1 MNKIHYCPISP
12 IQRQF
17 GLYVT
22 GAGHELTKPSEPYP
36 HEYHSSDYY
45 FTWRNGRA
53 LADWEYQLL
62 YIREGK
68 GTIQFKR
75 GKSIAIGGG
84 TIIILH
90 PGEWHRYRPD
100 PKTGWSEAY
109 IGIGGEYLQHIVSE
123 PFFPQSPTII
133 RITPNGRFDHDL
145 LALVEEIQS
154 SSAEHPYTLALKTA
168 TLIASLCENQIAR
181 HGKTSHNV
189 TIRKANLH
197 IAHHLG
203 EVVDFAALAN
213 RLGMGYTLF
222 RRCFR
227 EYNGM
232 APLEYQI
239 ALRIRRAMHLLA
251 STNVPIAQ
259 IASETGFGTPAYFS
273 RFFRKA
279 TGASPIEYRRRHA
292 APSLSSHRRARPT

>member
-22 GAGHELTKPSEPYP
+22 GAGHELTKPGEPYP

-109 IGIGGEYLQHIVSE
+109 IGIGGNFLERIFSK
-123 PFFPQSPTII
+123 PFFCGPPTII
-133 RITPNGRFDHDL
+133 RVPPNGPFDKEIVK
-145 LALVEEIQS
+145 LVGEIQATS
-154 SSAEHPYTLALKTA
+154 TEQPYTIALKTMQ
-168 TLIASLCENQIAR
+168 LVVSLFMEHPKQTGR
-181 HGKTSHNV
+181 TSYNV
-189 TIRKANLH
+189 AIRRANLH

-203 EVVDFAALAN
+203 EVVDFPALAKQC
-213 RLGMGYTLF
+213 GMGYSLF
-222 RRCFR
+222 RKRFR

-232 APLEYQI
+232 SPLEYQI
-239 ALRIRRAMHLLA
+239 ALRIRRAMNLLG
-251 STNVPIAQ
+251 SSELPVAQ
-259 IASETGFGTPAYFS
+259 IAAEAGFESHAYFS
-273 RFFRKA
+273 RFFRKE
-279 TGASPIEYRRRHA
+279 TGMSPIEYRR
-292 APSLSSHRRARPT
+292 SQSTSD

>member
-12 IQRQF
+12 IQRRF

-22 GAGHELTKPSEPYP
+22 GAGHELTKPGEPYP

-45 FTWRNGRA
+45 FTWRIGRT
-53 LADWEYQLL
+53 LAEWEYQIL
-62 YIREGK
+62 YIRDGQ

-75 GKSIAIGGG
+75 GKSIPLRGGAV
-84 TIIILH
+84 IILH

-123 PFFPQSPTII
+123 PFFPKSPII
-133 RITPNGRFDHDL
+133 INIEPNGRFDHDL
-145 LALVEEIQS
+145 MALVEEIQS

-168 TLIASLCENQIAR
+168 TLMASLCENPTTR
-181 HGKTSHNV
+181 HGNSSHNV

-203 EVVDFAALAN
+203 EVVDFEKLAN
-213 RLGMGYTLF
+213 RLGMGYTMF
-222 RRCFR
+222 RRCFQQ
-227 EYNGM
+227 YNGL

-239 ALRIRRAMHLLA
+239 TLRVRRAMHLLA
-251 STNVPIAQ
+251 SSNIPIAQ
-259 IASETGFGTPAYFS
+259 IAAETGFRSQTYFS
-273 RFFRKA
+273 KLFHDHTGLSPRAYRANSYAMHA
-279 TGASPIEYRRRHA
+279 T
-292 APSLSSHRRARPT
+292 ARPSMKS

>member
-22 GAGHELTKPSEPYP
+22 GAGHELTKPGEPYP

-62 YIREGK
+62 YICEGK

-145 LALVEEIQS
+145 MALVEEIQS
-154 SSAEHPYTLALKTA
+154 SSAEHPYTLALKAA

-203 EVVDFAALAN
+203 EVVDFAVLAN

-239 ALRIRRAMHLLA
+239 ALRIRRAMHLLT

-259 IASETGFGTPAYFS
+259 IATETGFGTPAYFS

-292 APSLSSHRRARPT
+292 APSLSNRRWQD

>member
-1 MNKIHYCPISP
+1 MLQYTPMNKIHYCPISP

-22 GAGHELTKPSEPYP
+22 GAGHEQTNPGEPYP

-45 FTWRNGRA
+45 VTWCNGRA
-53 LADWEYQLL
+53 LPDWEYQLL
-62 YIREGK
+62 YIRNGR
-68 GTIQFKR
+68 GTVQFKR
-75 GKSIAIGGG
+75 GKSIPLVGG
-84 TIIILH
+84 TVIILH

-109 IGIGGEYLQHIVSE
+109 IGIGGESLKHIVSE
-123 PFFPQSPTII
+123 PFFLSSPIII
-133 RITPNGRFDHDL
+133 RIAPNGRFDHDL
-145 LALVEEIQS
+145 MALVDEIQS

-168 TLIASLCENQIAR
+168 TLIASLCENQVPR

-189 TIRKANLH
+189 TIRRANLH

-203 EVVDFAALAN
+203 EAIDFADLAK

-239 ALRIRRAMHLLA
+239 ALRIRRAQNLLA
-251 STNVPIAQ
+251 SSNVPITQ
-259 IASETGFGTPAYFS
+259 IAAETGFRSLAYFS
-273 RFFRKA
+273 KFFHER
-279 TGASPIEYRRRHA
+279 TGMSPTLFKKISAS
-292 APSLSSHRRARPT
+292 

>member
-1 MNKIHYCPISP
+1 MVQYAPMNKIHYCPISP
-12 IQRQF
+12 FQRQF

-22 GAGHELTKPSEPYP
+22 GSGHELTMPGEQYP
-36 HEYHSSDYY
+36 HKYHSSDYY
-45 FTWRNGRA
+45 FTWQKGRA

-62 YIREGK
+62 YIRDGC

-75 GKSIAIGGG
+75 GKSIAIGSG
-84 TIIILH
+84 TVIILH

-133 RITPNGRFDHDL
+133 RIAPNGRFDHDL
-145 LALVEEIQS
+145 MALVGEIQS

-168 TLIASLCENQIAR
+168 TLIASLCESQVAR
-181 HGKTSHNV
+181 TGKSAHNV

-203 EVVDFAALAN
+203 EVVDFAALAK

-239 ALRIRRAMHLLA
+239 ALRLRRAMHLLE
-251 STNVPIAQ
+251 SSSVPVSQ
-259 IASETGFGTPAYFS
+259 IAEETGFQSLSYFS
-273 RFFRKA
+273 KFFHDRTGVSPTIFRKSS
-279 TGASPIEYRRRHA
+279 AS
-292 APSLSSHRRARPT
+292 

>member
-1 MNKIHYCPISP
+1 MIQYPAMNKIHYCPISP
-12 IQRQF
+12 VQRQF

-22 GAGHELTKPSEPYP
+22 GAGHELTKPGEPYP

-62 YIREGK
+62 YIRDGH

-75 GKSIAIGGG
+75 GKSIPLHGG
-84 TIIILH
+84 TVIILH

-123 PFFPQSPTII
+123 PFFQSSPTII
-133 RITPNGRFDHDL
+133 RIAPNARFDHDL
-145 LALVEEIQS
+145 MALVEEIQS

-168 TLIASLCENQIAR
+168 TLMASLCESPTTR
-181 HGKTSHNV
+181 HGKSSHNV

-197 IAHHLG
+197 IAHNIG
-203 EVVDFAALAN
+203 EVIDFEELAK

-222 RRCFR
+222 RRCFQ
-227 EYNGM
+227 EYNGL

-239 ALRIRRAMHLLA
+239 ALRIRRAQNLLA
-251 STNVPIAQ
+251 SSNVPITQ
-259 IASETGFGTPAYFS
+259 IAAETGFRSLAYFS
-273 RFFRKA
+273 KFFHDR
-279 TGASPIEYRRRHA
+279 TGSSPMQFRRDHSA
-292 APSLSSHRRARPT
+292 DTS